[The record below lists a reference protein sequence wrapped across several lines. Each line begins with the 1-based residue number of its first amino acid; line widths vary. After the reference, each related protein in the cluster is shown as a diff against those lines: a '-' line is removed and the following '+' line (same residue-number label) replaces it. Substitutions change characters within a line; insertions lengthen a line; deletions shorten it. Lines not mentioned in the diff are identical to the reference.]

1 MPHTHTL
8 RTQAKYFHT
17 VWLMQARTGSKIT
30 LGQNAP
36 LHISYNAGLQA
47 LQLGKYAT
55 ALRCFQVS
63 LNWRA
68 DAMVVSYNA
77 ASMQML

>member
-1 MPHTHTL
+1 
-8 RTQAKYFHT
+8 
-17 VWLMQARTGSKIT
+17 MQARAGSKIT

-63 LNWRA
+63 LA
-68 DAMVVSYNA
+68 DVLMPWLCF
-77 ASMQML
+77 MMLLLCLDQW